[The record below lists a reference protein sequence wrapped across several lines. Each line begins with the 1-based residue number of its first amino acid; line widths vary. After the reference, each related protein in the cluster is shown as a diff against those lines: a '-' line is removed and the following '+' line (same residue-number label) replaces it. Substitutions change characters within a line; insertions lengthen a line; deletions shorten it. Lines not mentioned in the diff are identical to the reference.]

1 MEGISRKDLDRISQI
16 LSNYVNT
23 EESISLAKKLTDFDA
38 IPKLYVYTYFNKVY
52 DELKK
57 LNSDDGFDMDE
68 VGQMI
73 DAFEPLDLH
82 FINTNS
88 KTDVNKLFGFL
99 TTGFKRADQFCD
111 FDDSKFHGQ
120 TKICRCDNETHFED
134 IDASSI
140 LEEEQMA
147 EFEQIEQDKGW
158 QEAIDKFRNY
168 LNPET
173 LCYPFYFDDE
183 NTQKWNDDPTWTCK
197 ICSDRMDG
205 SDYDFTVSCDMEL
218 NE

>member
-23 EESISLAKKLTDFDA
+23 DESILLAKKLTDFDA

-52 DELKK
+52 EELKK
-57 LNSDDGFDMDE
+57 LNSEDGFDMDE

-99 TTGFKRADQFCD
+99 TTGFKRADKFCD
-111 FDDSKFHGQ
+111 FDDSKFHGK
-120 TKICRCDNETHFED
+120 TKMCRCENEHDNTPFIVTIICKLIQKKCQHRNKSD
-134 IDASSI
+134 DSSHH
-140 LEEEQMA
+140 
-147 EFEQIEQDKGW
+147 
-158 QEAIDKFRNY
+158 
-168 LNPET
+168 
-173 LCYPFYFDDE
+173 
-183 NTQKWNDDPTWTCK
+183 
-197 ICSDRMDG
+197 
-205 SDYDFTVSCDMEL
+205 
-218 NE
+218 